1 MTLLPSINKNWFL
14 LITCIFTHNYESCEN
29 GKLNIPWFI
38 LMPCMMLT
46 HLLIRK
52 DKNMKPWFLA
62 ILNMHEHRDE
72 STSRE
77 ELLAPMIPRFQA
89 CVLWINHDQN
99 LWVLRWGD
107 PVSFTVEAKVPIKVT
122 PCLSFSSPHSQ
133 QKKSI
138 PLLIS
143 HGQPHSCAL
152 H

>member
-62 ILNMHEHRDE
+62 ILNMHEHLDE
-72 STSRE
+72 NTSRWSRFLHGRGQSTYKSHPMP
-77 ELLAPMIPRFQA
+77 LLLFT
-89 CVLWINHDQN
+89 
-99 LWVLRWGD
+99 
-107 PVSFTVEAKVPIKVT
+107 SFTTKEKH
-122 PCLSFSSPHSQ
+122 SSPNLSW
-133 QKKSI
+133 
-138 PLLIS
+138 PATLLRS
-143 HGQPHSCAL
+143 TLVCAL
-152 H
+152 HMLMVVNVNHKPSIHPK